1 MFETNLVPFQK
12 KIMGCVYAQW
22 LTWDTKSRTQACQV
36 YVANESS
43 CWRVRVLTCMGTFT
57 CVWWSNSWYL

>member
-1 MFETNLVPFQK
+1 
-12 KIMGCVYAQW
+12 MGCVYAQW